1 MGANA
6 IIRQIPQMYYRT
18 EQYFLITISFFHR
31 INARQYQKTAS
42 AGMGMGAG
50 GNMSGM
56 PGQ

>member
-1 MGANA
+1 MTLSTASLSQ
-6 IIRQIPQMYYRT
+6 IINSKLT
-18 EQYFLITISFFHR
+18 LLLFLDR

>member
-1 MGANA
+1 MSTFVV
-6 IIRQIPQMYYRT
+6 IIN
-18 EQYFLITISFFHR
+18 YFFSR

>member
-1 MGANA
+1 MCTFMV
-6 IIRQIPQMYYRT
+6 II
-18 EQYFLITISFFHR
+18 YFFYR